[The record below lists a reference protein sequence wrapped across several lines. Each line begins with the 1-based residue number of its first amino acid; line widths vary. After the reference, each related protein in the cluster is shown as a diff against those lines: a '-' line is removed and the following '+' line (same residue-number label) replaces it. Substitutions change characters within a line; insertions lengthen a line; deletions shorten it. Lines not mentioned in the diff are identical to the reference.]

1 MEGIRKFYPT
11 WRLSIR
17 LGATYTLAI
26 IACTLLVQEIIP
38 RLIGRG
44 PQAAVTTVLART
56 ATVTPFIMLALAGM
70 FYGIGRWCPVK
81 ATVDGVVGSTLLGRM
96 RFVRWKDINS
106 VVPYNAGIRM
116 LRLESASEVTF
127 LTMSLDDLSDLR
139 DFVSHHAGPD
149 HPLSQ
154 WLGSPKNIV

>member
-11 WRLSIR
+11 WRLSVR

-26 IACTLLVQEIIP
+26 IGCAFLIQDIIP

-44 PQAAVTTVLART
+44 SQVDVTTVLART
-56 ATVTPFIMLALAGM
+56 VAVTPFTMLALAGM

-81 ATVDGVVGSTLLGRM
+81 VTMEGVVGSTFLGRM
-96 RFVRWKDINS
+96 RFVRWKDIDS

-116 LRLESASEVTF
+116 LRLEGASEVTF
-127 LTMSLDDLSDLR
+127 VPMSLDDLSDLR
-139 DFVSHHAGPD
+139 A
-149 HPLSQ
+149 
-154 WLGSPKNIV
+154 